1 MNRWSWPSWQ
11 CAAGSPWGHMGQVCK
26 LDAVLLLRLQGSY
39 FCHPA
44 SEREKLWVHPAT
56 FEPSWALHQQA
67 RAMVELS
74 VKHLLGCHS
83 FYFPYLPCLSSSSN
97 QQLSIPPC
105 LHTQWVCSPCSDSLS
120 AFFINDSS
128 ASLHLNHMHTTEGC
142 QSLSITLINW

>member
-83 FYFPYLPCLSSSSN
+83 FYFSYLLCLSSSSN